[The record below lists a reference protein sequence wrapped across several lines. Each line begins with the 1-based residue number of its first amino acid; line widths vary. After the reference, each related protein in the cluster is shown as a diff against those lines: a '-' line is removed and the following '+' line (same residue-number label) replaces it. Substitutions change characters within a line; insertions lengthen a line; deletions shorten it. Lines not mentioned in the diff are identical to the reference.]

1 MINLAQLLERN
12 QDTPELVL
20 SVEIIYGS
28 PDRYTVTGYRRAGE
42 LWQKF
47 DYEDRIATS
56 APHFHAATTLA
67 GWTQPQ
73 RPVRKTGLTFNYFL
87 QRDAATPPDA
97 GTYNLDSR
105 ASNDLDARK
114 ADAAQMAQFADDIGA
129 EYERRGQHDAIWRHT
144 PGKERQNV

>member
-1 MINLAQLLERN
+1 MISLAQLLSQN

-20 SVEIIYGS
+20 SVEIIYGN

-47 DYEDRIATS
+47 DYEERIATT

-73 RPVRKTGLTFNYFL
+73 RPIRKTSLTFNYFL
-87 QRDAATPPDA
+87 QREALTPPDA
-97 GTYNLDSR
+97 GTYGLDSR
-105 ASNDLDARK
+105 AQNDLDARK
-114 ADAAQMAQFADDIGA
+114 AQSAQMQQFAEDIGA
-129 EYERRGQHDAIWRHT
+129 DYERPGQHDAIWRRT
-144 PGKERQNV
+144 PGKDRSNV